1 MIKLSTLTGERSFT
15 YDNLMDG
22 TYQNKIADF
31 YARHRRMPSYAE
43 IMKLVGFKS
52 KNAVSKLIDRLEQS
66 GFIERDSTGKLIPQN
81 IFGEIKKLGVVEA
94 GFPTLAEEDT
104 SDSISLDQL
113 LIKNKD
119 STYMLTV
126 KGDSMIDAGIH
137 NGDMVIA
144 ERNNNPNP
152 GDIVIA
158 EVDGGWTMKYFRRSG
173 NRVYLDPANKNFD
186 SIIPKEDLKIE
197 AVVKAVIRTYK

>member
-1 MIKLSTLTGERSFT
+1 
-15 YDNLMDG
+15 
-22 TYQNKIADF
+22 
-31 YARHRRMPSYAE
+31 MPSYAE

-52 KNAVSKLIDRLEQS
+52 KNAVSKLIDRLEHN
-66 GFIERDSTGKLIPQN
+66 GYVERDSSGKLIPRN

-137 NGDMVIA
+137 DGDMVIA

-173 NRVYLDPANKNFD
+173 NRIYLDPANKNFD
-186 SIIPKEDLKIE
+186 SIIPKEELKIE
-197 AVVKAVIRTYK
+197 AIVKAVIRTYK

>member
-31 YARHRRMPSYAE
+31 YARHRRMPSYGE

-197 AVVKAVIRTYK
+197 AVVKAVIRTYR